1 LNFVNAVIPKRTTEA
16 AQGWVLY
23 DGECPLCLNT
33 VAQFGS
39 LLRRH
44 HFDLAPLQTT
54 WVQNRLG
61 LKIGEPLVE
70 MKLLA
75 GDETIYGGAEAL
87 MQIARRIWWAW
98 PLFALA
104 QIPGAMILLSAI
116 YRWIAANR
124 HCLNGSCRIPLR
136 KKWLDWLPLAMLP
149 AAALTMQPQ
158 LAPWVFMCVLALA
171 IFFGCK
177 WLVWRRA
184 CADGNR
190 RFGVRSLAFLF
201 AWPGMDANKFL
212 TSRATAVSS
221 LAIWIFAATKTIFGG
236 ALFWFAANNTFH
248 FAPLLT
254 GWLGIIGGII
264 FVHFGCFHLLA
275 LAWRS
280 AGVAADPVMRAP
292 LLARSLADFWGARWN
307 TAFNVLVHNLAF
319 RPLAR
324 RAGVAWATLGVFL
337 ISGVIHDLVIS
348 LPARGGFGLPTG
360 YFVLQGAG
368 VLIERSRIG
377 RTLGLDGGV
386 RGRLFMFVFTLGPAY
401 WLFHP
406 IFVRNVIL
414 PMLQAI
420 GAT

>member
-1 LNFVNAVIPKRTTEA
+1 MIVNAVIPKQTIEA

-23 DGECPLCLNT
+23 DGNCSLCTNT
-33 VAQFGS
+33 VARFGP

-44 HFDLAPLQTT
+44 HFNLAPLQTP
-54 WVQNRLG
+54 WVQQRLG
-61 LKIGEPLVE
+61 LKPNEALSE
-70 MKLLA
+70 MKLLT
-75 GDETIYGGAEAL
+75 GDETIYGGADAL
-87 MQIARRIWWAW
+87 VQIARRIWWAW

-104 QIPGAMILLSAI
+104 QIPGMMILFRAT
-116 YRWIAANR
+116 YQHIAANR
-124 HCLNGSCRIPLR
+124 NCLNGSCRIPVR
-136 KKWLDWLPLAMLP
+136 KKWLDWLPLAVLP
-149 AAALTMQPQ
+149 VTATVLQPE
-158 LAPWVFMCVLALA
+158 LPPWVFMCVLALA
-171 IFFGCK
+171 VFFGCK
-177 WLVWRRA
+177 WLTWRRV

-190 RFGVRSLAFLF
+190 RFGWRSVAFLF

-212 TSRATAVSS
+212 TGRTATISS
-221 LAIWIFAATKTIFGG
+221 LAIWIFAATKIIFG
-236 ALFWFAANNTFH
+236 AVLFWFAVNNMFQLT
-248 FAPLLT
+248 PLLT

-275 LAWRS
+275 LIWRS

-307 TAFNVLVHNLAF
+307 TAFNILVHNLAF

-337 ISGVIHDLVIS
+337 ISGVIHDIVIS

-360 YFVLQGAG
+360 YFILQGVG

-377 RTLGLDGGV
+377 RTLGLGGGL
-386 RGRLFMFVFTLGPAY
+386 RGRLFMFVFTLAPAY

-414 PMLQAI
+414 PMLQAV